1 MKKIAITLMAG
12 LFLIASLPVMAETTK
27 AEKDECLLL
36 SKNCATEVDSLQKK
50 VKKLQTEI
58 KKGTRV
64 YTADEL
70 KTLENKLKE
79 VNDYLN
85 SLNKPGR

>member
-1 MKKIAITLMAG
+1 MKKIAIALMAG
-12 LFLIASLPVMAETTK
+12 LILTASLPVVAETTK
-27 AEKDECLLL
+27 SEKDECLLL

-58 KKGTRV
+58 KKGTKV

-70 KTLENKLKE
+70 KALENKLKE
-79 VNDYLN
+79 VNDYIK
-85 SLNKPGR
+85 SLNKPGK